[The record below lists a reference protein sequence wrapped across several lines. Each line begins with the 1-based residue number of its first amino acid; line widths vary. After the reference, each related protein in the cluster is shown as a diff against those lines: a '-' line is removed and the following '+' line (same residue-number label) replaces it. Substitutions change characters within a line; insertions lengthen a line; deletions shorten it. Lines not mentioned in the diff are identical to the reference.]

1 MAKARAHVVVH
12 GIVQGVGFRFA
23 CRREA
28 AANGLTGWVRNNYD
42 GSVEAVFEGER
53 SDVEEMV
60 DWCRNG
66 PSPAHVRSVDVDWQ
80 QPSGRFH
87 SFDITF
93 S

>member
-1 MAKARAHVVVH
+1 MAKAMAHVVVH

-60 DWCRNG
+60 DWCRSG
-66 PSPAHVRSVDVDWQ
+66 PSPGHVRSVDVDWQ